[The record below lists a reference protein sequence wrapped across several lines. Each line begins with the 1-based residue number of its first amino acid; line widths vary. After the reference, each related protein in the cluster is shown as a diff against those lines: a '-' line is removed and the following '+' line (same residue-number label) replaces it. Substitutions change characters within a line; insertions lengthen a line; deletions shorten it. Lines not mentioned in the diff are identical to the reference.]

1 MLFNGEAAQEV
12 VFLHVQHILSK
23 GDTGRYNL
31 RDAALYK
38 FFGKFGVLQ
47 LVTDGHFVTCTHQFC
62 EVVFK
67 GVVREPGH
75 SNRTLFPI

>member
-1 MLFNGEAAQEV
+1 MLFNGKAAQEV
-12 VFLHVQHILSK
+12 VFFHIQHILSK

-47 LVTDGHFVTCTHQFC
+47 LVTDGHFVACAHQFC

-67 GVVREPGH
+67 GVVREPCHCHGP
-75 SNRTLFPI
+75 LFPI